1 MQDHK
6 DEIRHIVAQIGEVE
20 IDKVG
25 DETHFSNDLGIDSL
39 RALELMV
46 ALEDKFKIRVPEE
59 QLGRFT
65 SVNNLTELVIELQ
78 APGAVSSAA

>member
-6 DEIRHIVAQIGEVE
+6 DAIRNLVARIGEIE
-20 IDKVG
+20 IGKVG

-46 ALEDKFKIRVPEE
+46 ALEDSFKIRVPEE

-65 SVNNLTELVIELQ
+65 SVTSLAELVTELQ
-78 APGAVSSAA
+78 AQSAVSAA

>member
-1 MQDHK
+1 MQENK
-6 DEIRHIVAQIGEVE
+6 DVIRNLVAQIGEVE
-20 IDKVG
+20 ISKVE

-65 SVNNLTELVIELQ
+65 TVTSLTELVTELQ
-78 APGAVSSAA
+78 AQGAVSSAA

>member
-1 MQDHK
+1 MENK
-6 DEIRHIVAQIGEVE
+6 EIIRNLVAQVGEVE
-20 IDKVG
+20 LDKVS
-25 DETHFSNDLGIDSL
+25 DETHFANDLGIDSL

-65 SVNNLTELVIELQ
+65 SVSSLSELVTELQVAQ
-78 APGAVSSAA
+78 VSSAA